1 MTDPLPALVSLI
13 GAGPGDPG
21 LITVRGREALQ
32 RAACVL
38 HDHLANP
45 ALLKLAPQ
53 AEHIYV
59 GKKRSDHAATQTEII
74 DLLIRKS
81 RAGLRV
87 ARLKGGDP
95 YLFGRGGE
103 EAEALAAAGIP
114 FEVIPGVTAS
124 LGIGAYSGV
133 PLTHRDHNSA
143 VTFVTGHDP
152 ASINWPAVAASETL
166 VVYMGL
172 STIGE
177 IAARL
182 IAAGR
187 SPDTPAIAVRWGTRP
202 EQASLRATLAT
213 LAARIDAE
221 HLRPPATIIIGD
233 VVSLSDRLNWYERL
247 PLFGQRIVLTRAE
260 EQAAETA
267 EILRAL
273 GAGVVELPTIAIR
286 PPLSWAALDTA
297 IERLSTYDWIVFTS
311 VNGVRF
317 FLERLDASTHDLR
330 SLRAK
335 IAVIGE
341 RTRDAVQALHL
352 KADLVP
358 HEFVAESL
366 LEAFAAH
373 ELAGARILIP
383 RAEIARELLPIG
395 LRNRGATVDVVP
407 AYRNA
412 IPEDAATQAAELFAH
427 TAQHA
432 PPHWITFTAASTV
445 KNLLT
450 LIPRE
455 ALAHTRIASI
465 GPVTTEA
472 LLKHGLT
479 VDAEASPYTI
489 PGMIAAILTSTART
503 RD

>member
-1 MTDPLPALVSLI
+1 MDPPPALVSLI
-13 GAGPGDPG
+13 GAGPGDPD
-21 LITVRGREALQ
+21 LITVRGRNALQ
-32 RAACVL
+32 RAGCVL

-45 ALLKLAPQ
+45 ALLKLAPG
-53 AEHIYV
+53 AEHVYV
-59 GKKRSDHAATQTEII
+59 GKKRAEHAMTQAEIT

-81 RAGLRV
+81 RAGIRV

-103 EAEALAAAGIP
+103 EAEGLALAGIP

-152 ASINWPAVAASETL
+152 SAINWTAVAASETL

-172 STIGE
+172 STISD
-177 IAARL
+177 IAGRL

-187 SPDTPAIAVRWGTRP
+187 SPETPAIAVRWGTRP
-202 EQASLRATLAT
+202 EQATLRAP
-213 LAARIDAE
+213 LAALASRIE
-221 HLRPPATIIIGD
+221 ETHLRPPATIIIGD

-247 PLFGQRIVLTRAE
+247 PLFGRRIVLTRAE

-273 GAGVVELPTIAIR
+273 GAGVIELPTIAIR
-286 PPLSWAALDTA
+286 PPLSWAAVDTA
-297 IERLSTYDWIVFTS
+297 IERLPTYDWIVFTS

-317 FLERLDASTHDLR
+317 FFERLDSSAHDMR

-341 RTRDAVQALHL
+341 KTREAVQALHL
-352 KADLVP
+352 KVDLLP
-358 HEFVAESL
+358 NEFVAESL
-366 LEAFAAH
+366 LESFSAH
-373 ELAGARILIP
+373 ELAGSRILIP
-383 RAEIARELLPIG
+383 RAEVAREVLPDT
-395 LRNRGATVDVVP
+395 LRKRGATVDVVP

-412 IPEDAATQAAELFAH
+412 IPEDAATHAADVFAN
-427 TAQHA
+427 
-432 PPHWITFTAASTV
+432 PPQWVTFTAASTV

-450 LIPRE
+450 LISRE
-455 ALAHTRIASI
+455 ALANTRIASI
-465 GPVTTEA
+465 GPVTSET

-489 PGMIAAILTSTART
+489 PGMIAAILRAEE
-503 RD
+503 

>member
-1 MTDPLPALVSLI
+1 PVPALVSLI

-21 LITVRGREALQ
+21 LITVRGRDALE

-59 GKKRSDHAATQTEII
+59 GKKRAEHAATQTEIT
-74 DLLIRKS
+74 DLLILKS
-81 RAGLRV
+81 RAGLRTV
-87 ARLKGGDP
+87 RLKGGDP

-103 EAEALAAAGIP
+103 EAEALALAGVP

-152 ASINWPAVAASETL
+152 SSINWTAIAASETL

-177 IAARL
+177 IAERL

-202 EQASLRATLAT
+202 EQSSLRATLSS
-213 LAARIDAE
+213 LAAGIETE

-247 PLFGQRIVLTRAE
+247 PLFGRRIVLTRAE

-267 EILRAL
+267 EIFQAL

-297 IERLSTYDWIVFTS
+297 IERLSTYDWIIFTS

-317 FLERLDASTHDLR
+317 FLERLDASSHDLR
-330 SLRAK
+330 SLRAR

-341 RTRDAVQALHL
+341 KTRDAVQALHL
-352 KADLVP
+352 NVDLLP

-366 LEAFAAH
+366 LKAFAAH
-373 ELAGARILIP
+373 ELAGQRILIP
-383 RAEIARELLPIG
+383 RAEVARELLPHT
-395 LRNRGATVDVVP
+395 LRKRGATVDVVP

-412 IPEDAATQAAELFAH
+412 IPEDAPARAAEIFAN
-427 TAQHA
+427 TLQHP

-450 LIPRE
+450 LVPRE
-455 ALAHTRIASI
+455 ALANIRIASI
-465 GPVTTEA
+465 GPVTTEV

-479 VDAEASPYTI
+479 IDAEASPYTMA
-489 PGMIAAILTSTART
+489 GLIAAILRAEQ
-503 RD
+503 